1 MRERGQVLGACYS
14 PTRHRPLAPSLCHPT
29 PGRQLSAAGAHLS
42 QPGERREPW
51 KGAGVACV
59 PTLLPLLAAAFPR
72 RGAGRAHSNSS
83 AVRAA
88 SCVGTPPVRWFE
100 PSFL

>member
-42 QPGERREPW
+42 QPGEGGQLR
-51 KGAGVACV
+51 GH
-59 PTLLPLLAAAFPR
+59 AAAQAVSKKVPVSD
-72 RGAGRAHSNSS
+72 RATS
-83 AVRAA
+83 R
-88 SCVGTPPVRWFE
+88 E
-100 PSFL
+100 